1 MYEQAL
7 LPDPVA
13 MIPSTSRLKTGSGCS
28 RNDTASST
36 GVLPFHAD
44 KRSPRCS
51 SDSGTYA

>member
-28 RNDTASST
+28 RNDIASST

-51 SDSGTYA
+51 SDSGTHT